1 LLYSYFAINWGNWLL
16 RHFFFIRFCN
26 TEYINQTELTG
37 FYILLMPNTSK
48 NTTVLRYDT
57 KPVFSQFYIGVN
69 PGPAKLQILVQ
80 DQNIHYERDFANV
93 NEKPQNTL

>member
-1 LLYSYFAINWGNWLL
+1 
-16 RHFFFIRFCN
+16 
-26 TEYINQTELTG
+26 
-37 FYILLMPNTSK
+37 MPNTSK